1 MRTSAL
7 AFMLVGATSTASSQA
22 PSQDSALVRYATE
35 LQRADRLL
43 PTNRRDYFETG
54 SRLTAWAAA
63 LAAVVPPPTMSAAHK
78 RLLGYS
84 REYARHQ
91 PQAAVAPTAGI
102 DACTGRATPDQTCG
116 APSPTADDRAHFDR
130 ASHALGQYEVVRRE
144 IARALQVAGLTPP
157 IAWLSPVLN

>member
-1 MRTSAL
+1 MRTLAL
-7 AFMLVGATSTASSQA
+7 AFMLGGATSTASSQA

-91 PQAAVAPTAGI
+91 PQAAVAPAAGI

-116 APSPTADDRAHFDR
+116 APSPMADDPAFDR
-130 ASHALGQYEVVRRE
+130 ASHALRQYAIVLRE